1 MKSIELLVA
10 IGEVKNEYIQD
21 ILFPIHSTQKGTVSR
36 NSLGS
41 SGTTG
46 MTSKKKSDPKKHNK
60 YLKNTPKKR
69 FWLIAAIVAL
79 TLLLVGCA
87 VVYVLSLTGMK
98 IGQTTHVEPEHYG
111 PNWVVIEETQT
122 TYDVLSVQSFSDSPN
137 QRATREWIAYR
148 DTFDTDYF
156 MEIPDEVRRSVP
168 DTYSSYGCWTP
179 EMMEKLDEIAQ
190 KYNLKLLEESMGTNQ
205 DYVTIVV
212 DTLKLHN
219 LLRQQ
224 SYADIEIKSAGIY
237 QHGSYHLG
245 LRIVLDDSFN
255 WPYNVLADLHY
266 STRGYFDDY
275 TITVRNLETIQEW
288 EYTLPNGGTALL
300 ALDEETALILV
311 EGEEGFFA
319 MDFDSQM
326 GIDRVTPEMMERIA
340 DLFDFSMIPY
350 RPTDEEWTSA
360 KTTFYAAEEK
370 DRLDY
375 NAWLEA
381 NRTDGQRDNYDEWV
395 RQTLENGNDIASLGY
410 AFYDI
415 DGNGVNELLIGRDGY
430 CEAIF
435 WERDG
440 KTEQFANAAE
450 NLYVC
455 EDGKI
460 VYVMMPGQELYYFT
474 QMENGA
480 SRGMGSVQYT
490 PGNPEGEYRTSDPEK
505 WGVYNYITKEEY
517 DATLSSYVRIPIQF
531 VPLVEYPLDE
541 PVKLGSTIHV
551 YTTDYTS
558 YEEMIRI
565 RLTSQEERWSRWA
578 YDILDL
584 DGDGRDEMIWREDD
598 RYSIYTI
605 VDGTVCCYNMIYDGT
620 ITVSG
625 NGIVQAVVHYGP
637 ENYTIRFYRLNS
649 GKIELVD
656 YLRYD
661 VDIDQ
666 QNKWFHSSDLTGQDF
681 TLEHISE
688 MEAKSIIASYDPIE
702 ISMTPI
708 ADYPFS

>member
-1 MKSIELLVA
+1 MKPIDLLKA
-10 IGEVKNEYIQD
+10 
-21 ILFPIHSTQKGTVSR
+21 LGTVKDAYVIRAEEFRQGNCKANVRTLSA
-36 NSLGS
+36 
-41 SGTTG
+41 
-46 MTSKKKSDPKKHNK
+46 
-60 YLKNTPKKR
+60 KR
-69 FWLIAAIVAL
+69 VWLIAAVIIL
-79 TLLLVGCA
+79 SLFLVGCTIA
-87 VVYVLSLTGMK
+87 YVLGLQEMT
-98 IGQTTHVEPEHYG
+98 IGQTTHIEPEHYG

-137 QRATREWIAYR
+137 QRATREWRSYR
-148 DTFDTDYF
+148 DAFDSDYF
-156 MEIPDEVRRSVP
+156 LELPEEVWRSVP
-168 DTYSSYGCWTP
+168 DAYSSYGCWTP
-179 EMMEKLDEIAQ
+179 EMMEKLDEITQ
-190 KYNLKLLEESMGTNQ
+190 IHGLKLLGESMCTNQ

-219 LLRQQ
+219 LLREQP
-224 SYADIEIKSAGIY
+224 YADVEIKSAGIY

-275 TITVRNLETIQEW
+275 TITVRNLGTIQEW
-288 EYTLPNGGTALL
+288 EYALPNGRTALL
-300 ALDEETALILV
+300 ALDEERALILV

-340 DLFDFSMIPY
+340 DLFDFSMIPH
-350 RPTDEEWTSA
+350 RLTDEEWQMA
-360 KTTFYAAEEK
+360 KTNFYEAEEQDK
-370 DRLDY
+370 VDY
-375 NAWLEA
+375 NAWIESNNA
-381 NRTDGQRDNYDEWV
+381 YKQRNNYDEWV

-410 AFYDI
+410 AFYDF
-415 DGNGVNELLIGRDGY
+415 DGIGTQELLIGRDGY

-435 WERDG
+435 WEKDG
-440 KTEQFANAAE
+440 KIEQFANAAV

-460 VYVMMPGQELYYFT
+460 VYVMARGQEPYYLS
-474 QMENGA
+474 QIKNGA
-480 SRGMGSVQYT
+480 SKGLGSVQHT

-505 WGVYNYITKEEY
+505 WGVHNYITKEEY
-517 DATLSSYVRIPIQF
+517 DAALSSYVRIPIQF

-541 PVKLGSTIHV
+541 PVKIGSTIHA

-565 RLTSQEERWSRWA
+565 RLTDKKERWSRWA

-598 RYSIYTI
+598 RYYIYTM
-605 VDGTVCCYNMIYDGT
+605 VDGTVCYYNMIYDGT
-620 ITVSG
+620 ITVCG

-661 VDIDQ
+661 VDVDL
-666 QNKWFHSSDLTGQDF
+666 QNTWFRSPDLTGQDY

-688 MEAKSIIASYDPIE
+688 MEAKSIIASYDSLEINMKPISE
-702 ISMTPI
+702 
-708 ADYPFS
+708 YPFQ